1 MDQPLSFYYRNIQQE
16 IIMAKILLVEDDDLV
31 RDMLTQILQRASHQ
45 VTSVSDGD
53 EATICLRN
61 ETPDIMITDI
71 IMPKKSGITLI
82 SEVKN
87 KHPNLD
93 IIAIS
98 GGGRLD
104 PAGYLD
110 LSETLGAS
118 VSFEKPIDNT
128 ALLMAIDLLLH
139 GQKVHG

>member
-1 MDQPLSFYYRNIQQE
+1 
-16 IIMAKILLVEDDDLV
+16 MAKILLVEDDDLV
-31 RDMLTQILQRASHQ
+31 RDMLTQVLQRANHQ
-45 VTSVSDGD
+45 VIIAANGE
-53 EATICLRN
+53 EATEYLKKDA
-61 ETPDIMITDI
+61 PDIMVTDI

-87 KHPNLD
+87 RHPNLE

-110 LSETLGAS
+110 LSESLGAS

-139 GQKVHG
+139 GKKEKIGTPESE

>member
-1 MDQPLSFYYRNIQQE
+1 
-16 IIMAKILLVEDDDLV
+16 MATILLVEDDDLV

-45 VTSVSDGD
+45 VLCASNGE
-53 EATICLRN
+53 EATELLKK
-61 ETPDIMITDI
+61 EKPDIMVTDI

-87 KHPNLD
+87 RHPGME

-104 PAGYLD
+104 PTGYLD
-110 LSETLGAS
+110 LSESLGAS

-139 GQKVHG
+139 GKKEKVKS

>member
-1 MDQPLSFYYRNIQQE
+1 
-16 IIMAKILLVEDDDLV
+16 MAKILLVEDDDLV
-31 RDMLTQILQRASHQ
+31 RDMLMQILERASHQ
-45 VTSVSDGD
+45 VACTSNGE
-53 EATICLRN
+53 EAAEYLQSN
-61 ETPDIMITDI
+61 EPDIMVTDI

-87 KHPNLD
+87 RHPAME

-104 PAGYLD
+104 PTGYLD

-139 GQKVHG
+139 GKKEKAEDQHH

>member
-1 MDQPLSFYYRNIQQE
+1 
-16 IIMAKILLVEDDDLV
+16 MAKILLVEDDDLV
-31 RDMLTQILQRASHQ
+31 RDMLTQVLERSNHEVICAAN
-45 VTSVSDGD
+45 GD
-53 EATICLRN
+53 EASDKLR
-61 ETPDIMITDI
+61 EDYPDIMVTDI

-87 KHPNLD
+87 RHPNLE

-104 PAGYLD
+104 PTGYLD
-110 LSETLGAS
+110 LSESIGAS
-118 VSFEKPIDNT
+118 VSFEKPVDNT

-139 GQKVHG
+139 SKKEGIK

>member
-1 MDQPLSFYYRNIQQE
+1 
-16 IIMAKILLVEDDDLV
+16 MANILLVEDDDLV
-31 RDMLTQILQRASHQ
+31 RDMLTQTLERASHH
-45 VTSVSDGD
+45 VISAANGE
-53 EATICLRN
+53 EATERLQN
-61 ETPDIMITDI
+61 EKPDIMVTDI

-87 KHPNLD
+87 RHPNME

-104 PAGYLD
+104 PTGYLD
-110 LSETLGAS
+110 LSESLGAS

-139 GQKVHG
+139 GKKESVK

>member
-1 MDQPLSFYYRNIQQE
+1 
-16 IIMAKILLVEDDDLV
+16 MAKILLVEDDNLV
-31 RDMLTQILQRASHQ
+31 RDMLTQVLQRASHT
-45 VTSVSDGD
+45 VNVAANGE
-53 EATICLRN
+53 EATESLRK
-61 ETPDIMITDI
+61 EAPDIMITDI

-87 KHPNLD
+87 RHPNLE

-104 PAGYLD
+104 PTGYLD
-110 LSETLGAS
+110 LSESLGAS
-118 VSFEKPIDNT
+118 VSFEKPIDNN

-139 GQKVHG
+139 GRGAH

>member
-1 MDQPLSFYYRNIQQE
+1 
-16 IIMAKILLVEDDDLV
+16 MAKILLVEDDELV
-31 RDMLTQILQRASHQ
+31 RDMLSQVLRRASHE
-45 VTSVSDGD
+45 VI
-53 EATICLRN
+53 EASNGEEASEYLQSN
-61 ETPDIMITDI
+61 TPDIMVTDI

-87 KHPNLD
+87 RHPNLE

-104 PAGYLD
+104 PTGYLD

-139 GQKVHG
+139 GKKEQVT